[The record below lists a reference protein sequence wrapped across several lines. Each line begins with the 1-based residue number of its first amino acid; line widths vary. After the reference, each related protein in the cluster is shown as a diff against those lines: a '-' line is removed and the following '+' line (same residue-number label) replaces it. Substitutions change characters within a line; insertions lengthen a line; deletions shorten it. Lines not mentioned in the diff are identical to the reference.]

1 MRYGPLPVT
10 PPRRATYMRSMADVE
25 SEPPGNGVGSLRRF
39 LDEFKTFIKRG
50 NVLELAVGVIIGAAF
65 GKIVSSLVSDIVMP
79 PVGLLLA
86 KLDFR
91 QLKLELKPAHGTDGP
106 ITLNYGVFL
115 GSILDFA
122 IVSIAVFFL
131 VQIVHHL
138 HRRPPASTPETRE
151 CPWCTQLISKRAS
164 RCPHCTSDLLETTV
178 PSGR

>member
-1 MRYGPLPVT
+1 MT
-10 PPRRATYMRSMADVE
+10 SMEDAHEEPPR
-25 SEPPGNGVGSLRRF
+25 NGIPSLRRF

-91 QLKLELKPAHGTDGP
+91 QLKVVLKPAHEMEGP
-106 ITLNYGVFL
+106 VTINYGVFL
-115 GSILDFA
+115 GSILDFM
-122 IVSIAVFFL
+122 IVAIAVFFL
-131 VQIVHHL
+131 VQIVQHL
-138 HRRPPASTPETRE
+138 HRRPPAPTPETRE
-151 CPWCTQLISKRAS
+151 CPHCTQLISKRAS
-164 RCPHCTSDLLETTV
+164 RCPHCTSDLAESAV